1 MRNKKTLAVL
11 SLLRKVFDIFTSLFL
26 NIYLFKLVQGDFN
39 FLLLYAAFNAI
50 MGCIFNFVLI
60 KFLSSNNANFIFR
73 VSIACEIV
81 SILMLLIMKENLLSI
96 IWLFALVQ
104 RFAKNAYYVVYEV
117 TLIRSTKTHS
127 LSSYVAGINIVS
139 SVITLLA
146 PLVMGYIITNFSWYL
161 VFVLMLID
169 AVISAIVA
177 TKVDFKVINNDFR
190 PLEFW
195 RKAFKNKTMRSA
207 YGIFFL
213 KRLSGTDGV
222 LEYLLPVVLFLAL
235 GTEFSVG
242 NYDSLFSVV
251 YIIMLE
257 AIRIFNKKGATKR
270 FYIPF
275 ALLTFISAAMMVSN
289 FNIASILFF
298 YFTIKTGGAII
309 MLEGSSMIYAI
320 GNKEKL
326 SNYTREHHFTWNIF
340 LALGNLTGI
349 AIAYI
354 VYNNF
359 YSQEVFAL
367 VILIL
372 MFFFVLQ
379 AYALQKIEQKLQNA

>member
-1 MRNKKTLAVL
+1 
-11 SLLRKVFDIFTSLFL
+11 
-26 NIYLFKLVQGDFN
+26 
-39 FLLLYAAFNAI
+39 
-50 MGCIFNFVLI
+50 
-60 KFLSSNNANFIFR
+60 
-73 VSIACEIV
+73 
-81 SILMLLIMKENLLSI
+81 
-96 IWLFALVQ
+96 
-104 RFAKNAYYVVYEV
+104 
-117 TLIRSTKTHS
+117 
-127 LSSYVAGINIVS
+127 
-139 SVITLLA
+139 
-146 PLVMGYIITNFSWYL
+146 
-161 VFVLMLID
+161 MLID

-309 MLEGSSMIYAI
+309 MLE
-320 GNKEKL
+320 
-326 SNYTREHHFTWNIF
+326 
-340 LALGNLTGI
+340 
-349 AIAYI
+349 
-354 VYNNF
+354 
-359 YSQEVFAL
+359 EV
-367 VILIL
+367 V
-372 MFFFVLQ
+372 
-379 AYALQKIEQKLQNA
+379 

>member
-379 AYALQKIEQKLQNA
+379 AYALQKIEQNLQNA